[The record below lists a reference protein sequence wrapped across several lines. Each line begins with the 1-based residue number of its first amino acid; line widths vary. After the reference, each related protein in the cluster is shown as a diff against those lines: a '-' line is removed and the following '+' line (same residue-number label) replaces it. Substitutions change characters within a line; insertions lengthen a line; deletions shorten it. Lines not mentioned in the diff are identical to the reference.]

1 MADIKLNKDLQN
13 YVDRLDKENL
23 DKIRSAFDEL
33 VEFIID
39 NQFVSYNLLTV
50 EKGSEKKYPQNK
62 FFNQIVASSD
72 EKEES
77 EWKDLND
84 NIDSKFFDYHLPI
97 DGNIVPINKR
107 LFVPR
112 EYQNDVKNNKWI
124 VPIDTRRE
132 NMLKKLQNLNYYD
145 KEGKRTKKKLPETD
159 VFANSPAKNK
169 KKFLK
174 DFNLIMGYKNSFHQ
188 KDEDDIDYMPS
199 DIKNIQLEEL
209 LPKTLLHKT
218 LLWKSDIKSPAPQF
232 RLVGEG
238 GPFDDLDDGQ
248 DSRDFK
254 ISKIKYPVF
263 HPRVK
268 KYLSLVKKYLST
280 ILKTNQI
287 PYSAIEIIPRSS
299 RTISVFIISDAAK
312 KYYQGQFDN
321 KALDDSIYLA
331 LSLTFEIIKQISDQ
345 INDSKSLDIEYI
357 VIKKDKSLRF
367 QSIMS
372 KRLKRIKKDILSLN
386 QLHNK
391 KNYIFEENDFSNALF
406 DINQALGDFE
416 SNFKDYFSTNKKT
429 KDNQE
434 IAKVFASLNKDQKQQ
449 LISLINEE
457 KKWII
462 LIKI

>member
-1 MADIKLNKDLQN
+1 MMFSIVLAAQLHANEFKVGFAELSITPDL
-13 YVDRLDKENL
+13 
-23 DKIRSAFDEL
+23 IDEW
-33 VEFIID
+33 E
-39 NQFVSYNLLTV
+39 
-50 EKGSEKKYPQNK
+50 
-62 FFNQIVASSD
+62 
-72 EKEES
+72 
-77 EWKDLND
+77 DLNN

-97 DGNIVPINKR
+97 DGNIVPINKG
-107 LFVPR
+107 LFVPK

-124 VPIDTRRE
+124 VPQDLQNANR
-132 NMLKKLQNLNYYD
+132 LKKLQDLNYYD
-145 KEGKRTKKKLPETD
+145 KEGKRTKKELPTD
-159 VFANSPAKNK
+159 VRSKEFIKH
-169 KKFLK
+169 
-174 DFNLIMGYKNSFHQ
+174 FNLILGYKNEW
-188 KDEDDIDYMPS
+188 KDEDNIDYMPS
-199 DIKNIQLEEL
+199 DIENLQLEEL
-209 LPKTLLHKT
+209 LPKALLNKT

-254 ISKIKYPVF
+254 ISKIKYPVL

-299 RTISVFIISDAAK
+299 RTISVFIISDYAK
-312 KYYQGQFDN
+312 EYYQVQFDN
-321 KALDDSIYLA
+321 KASDDSIFLA
-331 LSLTFEIIKQISDQ
+331 LALTFEIIKQISDLAT
-345 INDSKSLDIEYI
+345 NDSSKSLDVEYM

-416 SNFKDYFSTNKKT
+416 SKYKDYFSTNKKT

-434 IAKVFASLNKDQKQQ
+434 ITEVFASLNKDQKQQ
-449 LISLINEE
+449 LITLIKEE
-457 KKWII
+457 KNE
-462 LIKI
+462 LF

>member
-1 MADIKLNKDLQN
+1 MAEIKLNKDLQN

-23 DKIRSAFDEL
+23 DKIRSAFNEL
-33 VEFIID
+33 VEFFTD
-39 NQFVSYNLLTV
+39 NRFVSSNLLTV
-50 EKGSEKKYPQNK
+50 EKDSEKKYPQNQ
-62 FFNQIVASSD
+62 FFNQIITSSD
-72 EKEES
+72 KKEES
-77 EWKDLND
+77 QWEDLHN
-84 NIDSKFFDYHLPI
+84 NIDRKFFDYHLPI

-107 LFVPR
+107 LFVPK

-124 VPIDTRRE
+124 VPVDIRRE
-132 NMLKKLQNLNYYD
+132 NMLKKLQDLNYYD
-145 KEGKRTKKKLPETD
+145 KEGKRTKKELPETD
-159 VFANSPAKNK
+159 IFANPPAKNK

-174 DFNLIMGYKNSFHQ
+174 DINLILGYENSFHT

-199 DIKNIQLEEL
+199 DIETLQLEEL
-209 LPKTLLHKT
+209 LPKALLNKT

-238 GPFDDLDDGQ
+238 GPFDDLNDGQ

-254 ISKIKYPVF
+254 ISKIKYPVL

-299 RTISVFIISDAAK
+299 STISVFIISDYAK

-321 KALDDSIYLA
+321 KASDDSIYLA
-331 LSLTFEIIKQISDQ
+331 LSLTFEIIKQISDLAT
-345 INDSKSLDIEYI
+345 NGWAKSLDVEYM

-416 SNFKDYFSTNKKT
+416 SKYKDYFSTNKKT

-434 IAKVFASLNKDQKQQ
+434 IAEVFARLNKNQKQQ

-457 KKWII
+457 KK
-462 LIKI
+462 

>member
-1 MADIKLNKDLQN
+1 MAEIKLNKDLQN

-23 DKIRSAFDEL
+23 NKIRSAFDEL
-33 VEFIID
+33 VEFFID
-39 NQFVSYNLLTV
+39 NRFVSSNLLTV

-62 FFNQIVASSD
+62 FFNQIVATSD

-77 EWKDLND
+77 EWEDLNN

-97 DGNIVPINKR
+97 DGNIVPINKG
-107 LFVPR
+107 LFVPK

-124 VPIDTRRE
+124 VPQDLQNANR
-132 NMLKKLQNLNYYD
+132 LKKLQDLNYYD
-145 KEGKRTKKKLPETD
+145 KEGKRTKKELPTD
-159 VFANSPAKNK
+159 VRSKEFIKH
-169 KKFLK
+169 
-174 DFNLIMGYKNSFHQ
+174 FNLILGYKNEW
-188 KDEDDIDYMPS
+188 KDEDNIDYMPS
-199 DIKNIQLEEL
+199 DIENLQLEEL
-209 LPKTLLHKT
+209 LPKALLNKT

-254 ISKIKYPVF
+254 ISKIKYPVL

-299 RTISVFIISDAAK
+299 RTISVFIISDYAK
-312 KYYQGQFDN
+312 EYYQVQFDN
-321 KALDDSIYLA
+321 KASDDSIFLA
-331 LSLTFEIIKQISDQ
+331 LALTFEIIKQISDLAT
-345 INDSKSLDIEYI
+345 NDSSKSLDVEYM

-416 SNFKDYFSTNKKT
+416 SKYKDYFSINKKT

-434 IAKVFASLNKDQKQQ
+434 ITEVFASLNKDQKQQ
-449 LISLINEE
+449 LITLIKEE
-457 KKWII
+457 KNE
-462 LIKI
+462 LF

>member
-1 MADIKLNKDLQN
+1 MAEIKLNKDLQN

-23 DKIRSAFDEL
+23 NKIRSAFDEL
-33 VEFIID
+33 VEFFID
-39 NQFVSYNLLTV
+39 NRFVSSNLLTV

-77 EWKDLND
+77 QWEDLNN

-97 DGNIVPINKR
+97 DGNIVPINKG
-107 LFVPR
+107 LFVPK

-124 VPIDTRRE
+124 VPQDLQNANR
-132 NMLKKLQNLNYYD
+132 LKKLQDLNYYD
-145 KEGKRTKKKLPETD
+145 KEGKRTKKELPTD
-159 VFANSPAKNK
+159 VRSKEFIKH
-169 KKFLK
+169 L
-174 DFNLIMGYKNSFHQ
+174 NLILGHKNEW
-188 KDEDDIDYMPS
+188 KDEDNIDYMPS
-199 DIKNIQLEEL
+199 DIENLQLEEL
-209 LPKTLLHKT
+209 LPKALLNKT

-254 ISKIKYPVF
+254 ISKTKYPVL

-299 RTISVFIISDAAK
+299 RTISVFIISDYAK
-312 KYYQGQFDN
+312 KYYKGQFDN
-321 KALDDSIYLA
+321 KASDDSIYLA
-331 LSLTFEIIKQISDQ
+331 LSLTFEIIKQISDLAT
-345 INDSKSLDIEYI
+345 NGWAKSLDVEYM

-367 QSIMS
+367 QSIIS

-416 SNFKDYFSTNKKT
+416 SKYKDYFSTNKKT

-434 IAKVFASLNKDQKQQ
+434 IAEVFASLNKDQKQQ
-449 LISLINEE
+449 LITLIKEE
-457 KKWII
+457 KNE
-462 LIKI
+462 LF

>member
-1 MADIKLNKDLQN
+1 MAEIKLNKDLQN

-23 DKIRSAFDEL
+23 NKIRSAFDEL
-33 VEFIID
+33 VEFFID
-39 NQFVSYNLLTV
+39 NRFVSSNLLTV

-72 EKEES
+72 ENEES
-77 EWKDLND
+77 EWEDLNN

-107 LFVPR
+107 LFVPK
-112 EYQNDVKNNKWI
+112 EYQNDVKNIKWVERQDLI
-124 VPIDTRRE
+124 NARR
-132 NMLKKLQNLNYYD
+132 LKKLQDLNYYD
-145 KEGKRTKKKLPETD
+145 KEGKRTKKELPTD
-159 VFANSPAKNK
+159 VRSKEFIKH
-169 KKFLK
+169 
-174 DFNLIMGYKNSFHQ
+174 FNLILGHKNEW
-188 KDEDDIDYMPS
+188 KDEDNIDYMPS
-199 DIKNIQLEEL
+199 DIENLQLEEL
-209 LPKTLLHKT
+209 LPKALLNKT

-254 ISKIKYPVF
+254 ISKIKYPVL

-268 KYLSLVKKYLST
+268 KYLSLVKKYLSSM
-280 ILKTNQI
+280 LKTNQI

-299 RTISVFIISDAAK
+299 STISVFIISDYAK
-312 KYYQGQFDN
+312 KYYKGQFDN
-321 KALDDSIYLA
+321 KASDDSIYLA
-331 LSLTFEIIKQISDQ
+331 LSLTFEIIKQISDLAT
-345 INDSKSLDIEYI
+345 NGWAKSWFDVEYM

-367 QSIMS
+367 QSIIS

-416 SNFKDYFSTNKKT
+416 SKYKDYFSTNKKT

-434 IAKVFASLNKDQKQQ
+434 IVEVFASLNKDQKQQ
-449 LISLINEE
+449 LISLINKE
-457 KKWII
+457 KK
-462 LIKI
+462 

>member
-1 MADIKLNKDLQN
+1 MAEIKLNKDLQN

-23 DKIRSAFDEL
+23 NKIRSAFDEL
-33 VEFIID
+33 VEFFID
-39 NQFVSYNLLTV
+39 NRFVSSNLLTV

-62 FFNQIVASSD
+62 FFNQIVATSD

-77 EWKDLND
+77 EWEDLNN

-97 DGNIVPINKR
+97 DGNIVPINKG
-107 LFVPR
+107 LFVPK

-124 VPIDTRRE
+124 VPQDLQNANR
-132 NMLKKLQNLNYYD
+132 LKKLQDLNYYD
-145 KEGKRTKKKLPETD
+145 KEGKRTKKELPTD
-159 VFANSPAKNK
+159 VRSKEFIKH
-169 KKFLK
+169 
-174 DFNLIMGYKNSFHQ
+174 FNLILGYKNEW
-188 KDEDDIDYMPS
+188 KDEDNIDYMPS
-199 DIKNIQLEEL
+199 DIENLQLEEL
-209 LPKTLLHKT
+209 LPKALLNKT

-254 ISKIKYPVF
+254 ISKIKYPVL

-287 PYSAIEIIPRSS
+287 PYAAIEIKPRSS
-299 RTISVFIISDAAK
+299 RTISVFIISDYAK
-312 KYYQGQFDN
+312 EYYQVQFDN
-321 KALDDSIYLA
+321 KASDDSIFLA
-331 LSLTFEIIKQISDQ
+331 LALTFEIIKQISDLAT
-345 INDSKSLDIEYI
+345 NDSSKSLDVEYM

-416 SNFKDYFSTNKKT
+416 SKYKDYFSTNKKT

-434 IAKVFASLNKDQKQQ
+434 ITEVFASLNKDQKQQ
-449 LISLINEE
+449 LITLIKEE
-457 KKWII
+457 KNE
-462 LIKI
+462 LF

>member
-1 MADIKLNKDLQN
+1 MAEIKLNKDLQN

-23 DKIRSAFDEL
+23 NKIRSAFDEL
-33 VEFIID
+33 VEFFID
-39 NQFVSYNLLTV
+39 NRFVSSNLLTV

-77 EWKDLND
+77 EWEDLNN

-97 DGNIVPINKR
+97 DGNIVPINKG
-107 LFVPR
+107 LFVPK

-124 VPIDTRRE
+124 VPQDLQNANR
-132 NMLKKLQNLNYYD
+132 LKKLQDLNYYD
-145 KEGKRTKKKLPETD
+145 KEGKRTKKELPTD
-159 VFANSPAKNK
+159 VRSKEFIKH
-169 KKFLK
+169 
-174 DFNLIMGYKNSFHQ
+174 FNLILGYKNEW
-188 KDEDDIDYMPS
+188 KDEDNIDYMPS
-199 DIKNIQLEEL
+199 DIENLQLEEL
-209 LPKTLLHKT
+209 LPKALLNKT

-254 ISKIKYPVF
+254 ISKIKYPVL

-299 RTISVFIISDAAK
+299 RTISVFIISDYAK
-312 KYYQGQFDN
+312 EYYQVQFDN
-321 KALDDSIYLA
+321 KASDDSIFLA
-331 LSLTFEIIKQISDQ
+331 LALTFEIIKQISDLAT
-345 INDSKSLDIEYI
+345 NDSSKSLDVEYM

-416 SNFKDYFSTNKKT
+416 SKYKDYFSTNKKT

-434 IAKVFASLNKDQKQQ
+434 ITEVFASLNKDQKQQ
-449 LISLINEE
+449 LITLIKEE
-457 KKWII
+457 KNE
-462 LIKI
+462 LF

>member
-1 MADIKLNKDLQN
+1 MAEIKLNKDLQN

-33 VEFIID
+33 VEFFID
-39 NQFVSYNLLTV
+39 NRFVSSNLLTV
-50 EKGSEKKYPQNK
+50 EKDSDKKYPQNK

-77 EWKDLND
+77 EWEDLNN
-84 NIDSKFFDYHLPI
+84 NIDNKFFDYHLPI

-112 EYQNDVKNNKWI
+112 EYQNDVKSNKWI
-124 VPIDTRRE
+124 VPVDIRRE
-132 NMLKKLQNLNYYD
+132 NMLKKLQDLNYFD
-145 KEGKRTKKKLPETD
+145 KDGKRTKKELPNVSGESLEKNKTLLTE
-159 VFANSPAKNK
+159 KNK
-169 KKFLK
+169 KFLTHMTLLHSYEN
-174 DFNLIMGYKNSFHQ
+174 FSSI
-188 KDEDDIDYMPS
+188 DEDNIDYMPS
-199 DIKNIQLEEL
+199 DIENLQLEEL
-209 LPKTLLHKT
+209 LPKALLNKT

-238 GPFDDLDDGQ
+238 GSFDDLDDHEN
-248 DSRDFK
+248 SRDFK
-254 ISKIKYPVF
+254 ISKIKYPVL

-299 RTISVFIISDAAK
+299 RTISVFIISDYAK

-331 LSLTFEIIKQISDQ
+331 LSLTFEIIKQISDLAT
-345 INDSKSLDIEYI
+345 NDSSKSLDVEYM

-416 SNFKDYFSTNKKT
+416 SKYKDYFSTNKKT

-434 IAKVFASLNKDQKQQ
+434 IAEVFASLNKDQKQQ
-449 LISLINEE
+449 LITLIKEE
-457 KKWII
+457 KK
-462 LIKI
+462 

>member
-1 MADIKLNKDLQN
+1 MAEIKLNKDLQN

-23 DKIRSAFDEL
+23 NKIRSAFDEL
-33 VEFIID
+33 VEFFID
-39 NQFVSYNLLTV
+39 NRFVSSNLLTV

-62 FFNQIVASSD
+62 FFNQIVATSD

-77 EWKDLND
+77 EWEDLNN

-97 DGNIVPINKR
+97 DGNIVPINKG
-107 LFVPR
+107 LFVPK

-124 VPIDTRRE
+124 VPIDIRRE
-132 NMLKKLQNLNYYD
+132 NMLKELQDLNYYD
-145 KEGKRTKKKLPETD
+145 KEGKRTEKELPAAAGTGSKE
-159 VFANSPAKNK
+159 FIKHM
-169 KKFLK
+169 
-174 DFNLIMGYKNSFHQ
+174 NLILGYKNSFHQ

-199 DIKNIQLEEL
+199 DIENLQLEEL
-209 LPKTLLHKT
+209 LPKALLNKT

-254 ISKIKYPVF
+254 ISKIKYPVL

-299 RTISVFIISDAAK
+299 RTISVFIISDYAK
-312 KYYQGQFDN
+312 EYYQVQFDN
-321 KALDDSIYLA
+321 KASDDSIFLA
-331 LSLTFEIIKQISDQ
+331 LALTFEIIKQISDLAT
-345 INDSKSLDIEYI
+345 NDSSKSLDVEYM

-416 SNFKDYFSTNKKT
+416 SKYKDYFSTNKKT

-434 IAKVFASLNKDQKQQ
+434 ITEVFASLNKDQKQQ
-449 LISLINEE
+449 LITLIKEE
-457 KKWII
+457 KNE
-462 LIKI
+462 LF

>member
-1 MADIKLNKDLQN
+1 MAEIKLNKDLQN

-23 DKIRSAFDEL
+23 NKIRSAFDEL
-33 VEFIID
+33 VEFFID
-39 NQFVSYNLLTV
+39 NRFVSSNLLTV

-62 FFNQIVASSD
+62 FFNQIVATSD

-77 EWKDLND
+77 EWEDLNN

-97 DGNIVPINKR
+97 DCNIVPINKG
-107 LFVPR
+107 LFVPK

-124 VPIDTRRE
+124 VPEDLQNANR
-132 NMLKKLQNLNYYD
+132 LKKLQDLNYYD
-145 KEGKRTKKKLPETD
+145 KEGKRTKKELPTD
-159 VFANSPAKNK
+159 VRSKEFIKH
-169 KKFLK
+169 
-174 DFNLIMGYKNSFHQ
+174 FNLILGYKNEW
-188 KDEDDIDYMPS
+188 KDEDNIDYMPS
-199 DIKNIQLEEL
+199 DIENLQLEEL
-209 LPKTLLHKT
+209 LPKALLNKT

-254 ISKIKYPVF
+254 ISKIKYPVL

-268 KYLSLVKKYLST
+268 KYLSFVKKYLST

-299 RTISVFIISDAAK
+299 RTISVFIISDYAK
-312 KYYQGQFDN
+312 EYYQVQFDN
-321 KALDDSIYLA
+321 KASDDSIFLA
-331 LSLTFEIIKQISDQ
+331 LALTFEIIKQISDLAT
-345 INDSKSLDIEYI
+345 NDSSKSLDVEYM

-416 SNFKDYFSTNKKT
+416 SKYKDYFSTNKKT

-434 IAKVFASLNKDQKQQ
+434 ITEVFASLNKDQKQQ
-449 LISLINEE
+449 LITLIKEE
-457 KKWII
+457 KNE
-462 LIKI
+462 LF

>member
-1 MADIKLNKDLQN
+1 MAEIKLNKDLQN

-23 DKIRSAFDEL
+23 NKIRSAFDEL
-33 VEFIID
+33 VEFFID
-39 NQFVSYNLLTV
+39 NRFVSSNLLTV

-62 FFNQIVASSD
+62 FFNQIVATSD

-77 EWKDLND
+77 EWEDLNN

-97 DGNIVPINKR
+97 DGNIVPINKG
-107 LFVPR
+107 LFVPK

-124 VPIDTRRE
+124 VPQDLQNANR
-132 NMLKKLQNLNYYD
+132 LKKLQDLNYYD
-145 KEGKRTKKKLPETD
+145 KEGKRTKKELPTD
-159 VFANSPAKNK
+159 VRSKEFIKH
-169 KKFLK
+169 
-174 DFNLIMGYKNSFHQ
+174 FNLILGYKNEW
-188 KDEDDIDYMPS
+188 KDEDNIDYMPS
-199 DIKNIQLEEL
+199 DIENLQLEEL
-209 LPKTLLHKT
+209 LPKALLNKT

-254 ISKIKYPVF
+254 ISKIKYPVL

-299 RTISVFIISDAAK
+299 RTISVFIISDYAK
-312 KYYQGQFDN
+312 EYYQVQFDN
-321 KALDDSIYLA
+321 KASDDSIFLA
-331 LSLTFEIIKQISDQ
+331 LALTFEIIKQISDLAT
-345 INDSKSLDIEYI
+345 NDSSKSLDVEYM

-386 QLHNK
+386 QLNNK

-416 SNFKDYFSTNKKT
+416 SKYKDYFSINKKT

-434 IAKVFASLNKDQKQQ
+434 ITEVFASLNKDQKQQ
-449 LISLINEE
+449 LITLIKEE
-457 KKWII
+457 KNE
-462 LIKI
+462 LF

>member
-1 MADIKLNKDLQN
+1 MAEIKLNKDLQN

-23 DKIRSAFDEL
+23 NKIRSAFDEL
-33 VEFIID
+33 VEFFID
-39 NQFVSYNLLTV
+39 NRFVSSNLLTV

-62 FFNQIVASSD
+62 FFNQIVATSD

-77 EWKDLND
+77 EWEDLNN

-97 DGNIVPINKR
+97 DGNIVPINKG
-107 LFVPR
+107 LFVPK

-124 VPIDTRRE
+124 VPQDLQNANR
-132 NMLKKLQNLNYYD
+132 LKKLQDLNYYD
-145 KEGKRTKKKLPETD
+145 KEGKRTKKELPTD
-159 VFANSPAKNK
+159 VRSKEFIKH
-169 KKFLK
+169 
-174 DFNLIMGYKNSFHQ
+174 FNLILGYKNEW
-188 KDEDDIDYMPS
+188 KDEDNIDYMPS
-199 DIKNIQLEEL
+199 DIENLQLEEL
-209 LPKTLLHKT
+209 LPKALLNKT

-254 ISKIKYPVF
+254 ISKIKYPVL

-299 RTISVFIISDAAK
+299 RTISVFIISDYAK
-312 KYYQGQFDN
+312 EYYQVQFDN
-321 KALDDSIYLA
+321 KASDDSIFLA
-331 LSLTFEIIKQISDQ
+331 LALTFEIIKQISDLAT
-345 INDSKSLDIEYI
+345 NDSSKSLDVEYM

-416 SNFKDYFSTNKKT
+416 SKYKDYFSTNKKT

-434 IAKVFASLNKDQKQQ
+434 ITEVFASLNKDQKQQ
-449 LISLINEE
+449 LITLIKEE
-457 KKWII
+457 KNE
-462 LIKI
+462 LF

>member
-1 MADIKLNKDLQN
+1 MAEIKLNKDLQN

-33 VEFIID
+33 AEFFID
-39 NQFVSYNLLTV
+39 NRFVSSNLLTV
-50 EKGSEKKYPQNK
+50 EKDSDKKYPQNK

-77 EWKDLND
+77 EWEDLNN
-84 NIDSKFFDYHLPI
+84 NIDNKFFDYHLPI
-97 DGNIVPINKR
+97 DGNIVPINKG
-107 LFVPR
+107 LFVPK

-124 VPIDTRRE
+124 VPQDLQNANR
-132 NMLKKLQNLNYYD
+132 LKKLQDLNYYD
-145 KEGKRTKKKLPETD
+145 KEGKRTEKELPAGAGTGSKE
-159 VFANSPAKNK
+159 FIEHM
-169 KKFLK
+169 
-174 DFNLIMGYKNSFHQ
+174 NLILGYKNDWT
-188 KDEDDIDYMPS
+188 DEDNIDYMPS
-199 DIKNIQLEEL
+199 DIENLQLEEL
-209 LPKTLLHKT
+209 LPKALLNKT

-254 ISKIKYPVF
+254 ISKIKYPVL

-268 KYLSLVKKYLST
+268 KYLSLVKKYLSSM
-280 ILKTNQI
+280 LKTNQI

-299 RTISVFIISDAAK
+299 STISVFIISDYAK

-321 KALDDSIYLA
+321 KASDDSIYLA
-331 LSLTFEIIKQISDQ
+331 LSLTFEIIKQISDLAT
-345 INDSKSLDIEYI
+345 NGWANALDVEYM

-416 SNFKDYFSTNKKT
+416 SKYKDYFSTNKKT
-429 KDNQE
+429 KDNQD
-434 IAKVFASLNKDQKQQ
+434 IAEVFASLNKDQKKQ
-449 LISLINEE
+449 LITLIKEE
-457 KKWII
+457 KK
-462 LIKI
+462 

>member
-1 MADIKLNKDLQN
+1 MAEIKLNKDLQN

-23 DKIRSAFDEL
+23 NKIRSAFDEL
-33 VEFIID
+33 VEFFID
-39 NQFVSYNLLTV
+39 NRFVSSNLLTV

-77 EWKDLND
+77 EWEDLNN

-97 DGNIVPINKR
+97 DGNIVPINKG
-107 LFVPR
+107 LFVPK

-124 VPIDTRRE
+124 VPQDIQNANR
-132 NMLKKLQNLNYYD
+132 LKKLQDLNYYD
-145 KEGKRTKKKLPETD
+145 KEGKRTKKELPTD
-159 VFANSPAKNK
+159 VRSKEFIKH
-169 KKFLK
+169 
-174 DFNLIMGYKNSFHQ
+174 FNLILGYKNEW
-188 KDEDDIDYMPS
+188 KDEDNIDYMPS
-199 DIKNIQLEEL
+199 DIENLQLEEL
-209 LPKTLLHKT
+209 LPKALLNKT

-254 ISKIKYPVF
+254 ISKIKYPVL

-299 RTISVFIISDAAK
+299 RTISVFIISDYAK
-312 KYYQGQFDN
+312 EYYQVQFDN
-321 KALDDSIYLA
+321 KASDDSIFLA
-331 LSLTFEIIKQISDQ
+331 LALTFEIIKQISDLAT
-345 INDSKSLDIEYI
+345 NDSSKSLDVEYM

-416 SNFKDYFSTNKKT
+416 SKYKDYFSTNKKT

-434 IAKVFASLNKDQKQQ
+434 ITEVFASLNKDQKQQ
-449 LISLINEE
+449 LITLIKEE
-457 KKWII
+457 KNE
-462 LIKI
+462 LF